1 MGMNKT
7 GLILLAAVAFTGSAS
22 AQRLYFQNGAD
33 VEWSEVTLNGSNLQ
47 KKVRNPDGS
56 ETIQSIPAS
65 GVSRVDWPYPGELSD
80 ALALILKQKY
90 GEALAKATEVRTIH
104 SNWKDKP
111 GSWYVPATLL
121 VAECQI
127 RQKKE
132 QEADKT
138 LTELRTMTSLPSAF
152 QIGVG
157 MMDALASFEKDMTGP
172 AIKKAESLVK
182 GTEDSGTLARLHI
195 LIGDIKFKQ
204 EAYMEALDAYLQVP
218 VFYGSQGQLMPVA
231 ELGAARSLMRLGRL
245 GDASK
250 ALGIII
256 TRYKETPEA
265 AAAAKD
271 KNDVDQALTGGV
283 APPEKKEDAKPEK
296 KEGAKPEAEA
306 K

>member
-1 MGMNKT
+1 MGMKKT
-7 GLILLAAVAFTGSAS
+7 GLILLAAIAGTGAAS

-33 VEWSEVTLNGSNLQ
+33 VEWDEVTLSGSNLQ
-47 KKVRNPDGS
+47 RKVKNPNGS
-56 ETIQSIPAS
+56 ESIQSIPAS
-65 GVSRVDWPYPGELSD
+65 GVVRVDWPYPEELNE
-80 ALALILKQKY
+80 ALALVLKQKY
-90 GEALAKATEVRTIH
+90 PEALAKASEVRAVH
-104 SNWKDKP
+104 ANWKDKP

-121 VAECQI
+121 VVECQI

-138 LTELRTMTSLPSAF
+138 LTELRTMTLPSSY

-182 GTEDSGTLARLHI
+182 GTEDSATLARLHI

-204 EAYMEALDAYLQVP
+204 ENYMEALDAYLQVP

-245 GDASK
+245 ADASR

-256 TRYKETPEA
+256 TRYKDTPEA
-265 AAAAKD
+265 ADAAKD
-271 KNDVDQALTGGV
+271 KEDVDKALTGGV
-283 APPEKKEDAKPEK
+283 AAPEKKDAASPDAEEK
-296 KEGAKPEAEA
+296 
-306 K
+306 

>member
-1 MGMNKT
+1 MKKT
-7 GLILLAAVAFTGSAS
+7 GSILLAALAFTGSAS
-22 AQRLYFQNGAD
+22 AQRLYFQSGAD
-33 VEWSEVTLNGSNLQ
+33 VEWSEVSLNGSNLQ

-56 ETIQSIPAS
+56 ESIQSIPAS
-65 GVSRVDWPYPGELSD
+65 GVVRVDWPYPEELSD

-90 GEALAKATEVRTIH
+90 DAALAKATEVRTIH
-104 SNWKDKP
+104 ANWKDKP
-111 GSWYVPATLL
+111 GSWYVPATLM

-138 LTELRTMTSLPSAF
+138 LTELRTMAGLPSAY

-182 GTEDSGTLARLHI
+182 GTEDSATLARLHI

-245 GDASK
+245 ADASK
-250 ALGIII
+250 AFGTIID
-256 TRYKETPEA
+256 RYKDTPEA
-265 AAAAKD
+265 GDAAKD
-271 KNDVDQALTGGV
+271 KDDVDKALTGGV
-283 APPEKKEDAKPEK
+283 AAPEKPADAKPDD
-296 KEGAKPEAEA
+296 EA

>member
-1 MGMNKT
+1 MGMKKT
-7 GLILLAAVAFTGSAS
+7 GLILLAAIAFTGSAS

-33 VEWSEVTLNGSNLQ
+33 VEWSEVTLSGSNLQ
-47 KKVRNPDGS
+47 RKIKNPNGS
-56 ETIQSIPAS
+56 ESIQSIPAS
-65 GVSRVDWPYPGELSD
+65 GVVRVDWPYPDELNE

-90 GEALAKATEVRTIH
+90 PEALAKASEVRSVH
-104 SNWKDKP
+104 VNWKDKP

-121 VAECQI
+121 LVECQI

-138 LTELRTMTSLPSAF
+138 LTELRTMTLPSSF

-182 GTEDSGTLARLHI
+182 GTEDSATLARLNI

-204 EAYMEALDAYLQVP
+204 ENYLEALDAYLQVP

-245 GDASK
+245 ADASR

-256 TRYKETPEA
+256 ARYKDTPEA
-265 AAAAKD
+265 AGAAKD
-271 KNDVDQALTGGV
+271 KEDVDKALTGGV
-283 APPEKKEDAKPEK
+283 AGPEKTGPAEPKAEEK
-296 KEGAKPEAEA
+296 
-306 K
+306 